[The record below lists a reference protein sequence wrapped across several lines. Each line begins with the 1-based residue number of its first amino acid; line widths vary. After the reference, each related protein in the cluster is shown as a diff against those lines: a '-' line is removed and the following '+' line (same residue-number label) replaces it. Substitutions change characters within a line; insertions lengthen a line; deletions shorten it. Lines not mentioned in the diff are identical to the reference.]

1 MMIRSR
7 KQSQAAA
14 AANGNNIITSN
25 GTSRGGHRGGG
36 AERRNKSSIIP
47 TSLIGTLIISCGLI
61 LFLLVSTLS
70 SSKSDNS
77 AVGNGIGSSSSSG
90 VKIIKDG
97 KNQNNAKRLRRN
109 AAANDE
115 NASNKNNNQKS
126 TPQQPPNTTSPTT
139 GATLHIIF
147 STDCSPFQ
155 HWQSYLFFHRAYT
168 INQPGY
174 ITRIAS
180 GCTDEQLHNEK
191 LWHETHISN
200 IMSDRYRIH
209 FTPHFSGV
217 KDEITGEVKGD
228 YKFFNKPFG
237 LKHFLEYN
245 DLLGLSLSSNT
256 NAGGGQ
262 HDNVM
267 RNPNDIIV
275 LCDPDFALLRPLTDD
290 FSNARDILIGPRKQK
305 SFDAMSSHIVT
316 HGQPFAQTYG
326 LGTQWRKFNIDE
338 IAGVDSPAKDV
349 NQSDGGIFYPAG
361 PPYIGTASD
370 MYNIAVKWSEFA
382 PKVHKEYPHLLA
394 EMVREDNSCCF
405 CFGWRRTSLSL
416 SASSSH
422 IIITFL
428 LS

>member
-1 MMIRSR
+1 MIRSR
-7 KQSQAAA
+7 KQSQVAAA
-14 AANGNNIITSN
+14 RSNGSNITNN
-25 GTSRGGHRGGG
+25 GTSRGGHRGG
-36 AERRNKSSIIP
+36 APERLNKLSIIP
-47 TSLIGTLIISCGLI
+47 TSLIGTLIISCGLV

-70 SSKSDNS
+70 SKSNNS
-77 AVGNGIGSSSSSG
+77 AVGNGS
-90 VKIIKDG
+90 KIQDTT
-97 KNQNNAKRLRRN
+97 QLRRN
-109 AAANDE
+109 AAANSE
-115 NASNKNNNQKS
+115 NESNNNQKS
-126 TPQQPPNTTSPTT
+126 PPPNTTSPTT

-180 GCTDEQLHNEK
+180 GCTDEQLHYEK
-191 LWHETHISN
+191 LWHETRISN
-200 IMSDRYRIH
+200 VMSDRYRIH

-245 DLLGLSLSSNT
+245 DLLGLSSSTNT
-256 NAGGGQ
+256 NAGEGQ
-262 HDNVM
+262 DDDLM
-267 RNPNDIIV
+267 RNPNDIII

-290 FSNARDILIGPRKQK
+290 FSNTRDILIGPRKQK

-349 NQSDGGIFYPAG
+349 DQKDGGIFYPAG
-361 PPYIGTASD
+361 PPYIATARD
-370 MYNIAVKWSEFA
+370 MYNIALKWSEFA

-394 EMVREDNSCCF
+394 EMVR
-405 CFGWRRTSLSL
+405 RR
-416 SASSSH
+416 
-422 IIITFL
+422 
-428 LS
+428 

>member
-1 MMIRSR
+1 MIRSR
-7 KQSQAAA
+7 KQSQVAAA
-14 AANGNNIITSN
+14 GSNGSNITNN
-25 GTSRGGHRGGG
+25 GTSRGGHRGGVP
-36 AERRNKSSIIP
+36 ERRNKLSIIP
-47 TSLIGTLIISCGLI
+47 TSLIGTLIISCGLV

-70 SSKSDNS
+70 SKSNNS
-77 AVGNGIGSSSSSG
+77 AVGNGS
-90 VKIIKDG
+90 KIQDTT
-97 KNQNNAKRLRRN
+97 QLRRN
-109 AAANDE
+109 AAANSE
-115 NASNKNNNQKS
+115 NESNNNQKS
-126 TPQQPPNTTSPTT
+126 PPPNTTSPTT

-180 GCTDEQLHNEK
+180 GCTDEQLHYEK
-191 LWHETHISN
+191 LWHETRISN
-200 IMSDRYRIH
+200 VMSDRYRIH

-245 DLLGLSLSSNT
+245 DLLGLSSST
-256 NAGGGQ
+256 NANAGEGQ
-262 HDNVM
+262 ENDLM
-267 RNPNDIIV
+267 RNPNDIII

-290 FSNARDILIGPRKQK
+290 FSNTRDILIGPRKQK

-349 NQSDGGIFYPAG
+349 DQKDGGIFYPAG
-361 PPYIGTASD
+361 PPYIATARD
-370 MYNIAVKWSEFA
+370 MYNIALKWSEFA

-394 EMVREDNSCCF
+394 EMVR
-405 CFGWRRTSLSL
+405 RR
-416 SASSSH
+416 
-422 IIITFL
+422 
-428 LS
+428 